1 MDKNLERRTAMP
13 SPESDP
19 PTNQRQALRTANGAG
34 KASPLGGSSSAGAGQ
49 MIRLSG
55 QRLFGKLLA
64 ACLLFLPLAAMAAPL
79 ANRLADNPSPYLALH
94 GADPVAWQEWNPTTV
109 ALARQQNKLLFVSI
123 GYFSCHWCH
132 VMQRE
137 SYRDPRIAEVL
148 NRDFIPVKVDREL
161 NAALDAE
168 MIGFA
173 RLTLGAAGWP
183 LNVFITPE
191 GYPLLAT
198 LYAKPDQ
205 FLGLITQLDERWR
218 ADSRELKA
226 MAREVADSGKP
237 AAAAPAKQALGRT
250 ATLRERFVEESL
262 ARADSVRGGLNQ
274 ARKFPIA
281 PQFASLLQIQERH
294 PDARLAAW
302 LTLTLDQMMKGGLR
316 DHVGGGFFR
325 YTVDPDW
332 HTPHFEKMLYD
343 NAQLALLYLRAARIL
358 GKPQYREIAF
368 ETLDFMLAEMRD
380 AKTGAFIASTSAVD
394 GEGREGGVYLWSR
407 EQLRQTLNSEELAVA
422 TQIWGL
428 EAAPESELGYLP
440 QQVREATAAESA
452 QLEPAYRKLR
462 NERRQRH
469 LPKDDKLLAGLNG
482 LALKALSEAAAVEPR
497 YRCHADAV
505 KDFLVRQLWR
515 KGGLQQGTGQ
525 GKPLGPA
532 DLEGYAY
539 AASGLRNYARLSGKA
554 ADHAL
559 ADRLAREAWRR
570 FHSANGFLLAETILL
585 AAVNRQTV
593 IADGPAPSPSAE
605 LIKASLDSRDKA
617 LRRNGS
623 EALGFAVAP
632 AAHDLFMH
640 ASLVAAMDAVAR

>member
-1 MDKNLERRTAMP
+1 MRD
-13 SPESDP
+13 SPV
-19 PTNQRQALRTANGAG
+19 AW
-34 KASPLGGSSSAGAGQ
+34 
-49 MIRLSG
+49 LSG
-55 QRLFGKLLA
+55 RRIARLLA
-64 ACLLFLPLAAMAAPL
+64 ACLLVLPVVVAAVPL
-79 ANRLADNPSPYLALH
+79 ANHLANNPSPYLALH
-94 GADPVAWQEWNPTTV
+94 GADPVAWQEWNPSTV
-109 ALARQQNKLLFVSI
+109 ALARRQNKLLFVSI

-137 SYRDPRIAEVL
+137 SYRDPRIAEAL

-168 MIGFA
+168 IIGFA

-191 GYPLLAT
+191 GYPLRAT

-205 FLGLITQLDERWR
+205 FLGLITQLGERWR
-218 ADSRELKA
+218 ADSRELRALAK
-226 MAREVADSGKP
+226 EVADSGKP
-237 AAAAPAKQALGRT
+237 AVAAPAKPAPGLA
-250 ATLRERFVEESL
+250 ATLRERLVEESL
-262 ARADSVRGGLNQ
+262 ARADSLRGGLNQ
-274 ARKFPIA
+274 ERKFPIA
-281 PQFASLLQIQERH
+281 PQLTSLLQIQERH
-294 PDARLAAW
+294 PDTRLAAW
-302 LTLTLDQMMKGGLR
+302 LTLTLDRMMNGGLR

-358 GKPQYREIAF
+358 GEPRYREVAF
-368 ETLDFMLAEMRD
+368 ETLDFMLAEMHD
-380 AKTGAFIASTSAVD
+380 AQTGAFITGTSAVD

-407 EQLRQTLNSEELAVA
+407 EQLRQTLNSEEFAVA
-422 TQIWGL
+422 TRIWGL
-428 EAAPESELGYLP
+428 EAAAELELGYLP

-497 YRCHADAV
+497 YRRHADEV
-505 KDFLVRQLWR
+505 KDFLARRLWR

-539 AASGLRNYARLSGKA
+539 AASGLRAYARLSGKA

-559 ADRLAREAWRR
+559 ADKLVREAWRR
-570 FHSANGFLLAETILL
+570 FHSASGFLLAETTLL
-585 AAVNRQTV
+585 AAANRQAV

-617 LRRNGS
+617 LRRSAFG
-623 EALGFAVAP
+623 ALDFA
-632 AAHDLFMH
+632 AATVGRDPFMH
-640 ASLVAAMDAVAR
+640 ASLVAAIGTTFH